1 MAKTVKNLNIVH
13 TTNGLKRLAA
23 ILFTSVVL
31 FNLYGYQLFI
41 DFFQNKQE
49 SQLQASLD
57 NEEYNDQDL
66 VYIKLPVN
74 LPYYSNTTNYEKIN
88 GTVTVKGV
96 EYKYVKRRV
105 FNDSIE
111 LACIINTDKQQF
123 QSARNEFMKLGSD
136 WLNTHTSKKS
146 TTNIKVVTLDFCNKI
161 NSFSIESISYLHN
174 NYSKLNSI
182 IPKWNYPDTQEQPPD
197 AILG

>member
-1 MAKTVKNLNIVH
+1 LAKTTKTLNIVY
-13 TTNGLKRLAA
+13 TTDGLKRLAA

-57 NEEYNDQDL
+57 KDEYNEQDL

-74 LPYYSNTTNYEKIN
+74 LPYYSNSPKYEKIN
-88 GTVTVKGV
+88 GTVTVGGV
-96 EYKYVKRRV
+96 EYKYVKRRI

-111 LACIINTDKQQF
+111 LACILNIDNQQF
-123 QSARNEFMKLGSD
+123 QSARNEFTKLGSD
-136 WLNTHTSKKS
+136 WLNSHPSKKAP
-146 TTNIKVVTLDFCNKI
+146 TNIKIVTLDFCNRI
-161 NSFSIESISYLHN
+161 NSFSIESLSYLPCTYN
-174 NYSKLNSI
+174 KVNII
-182 IPKWNYPDTQEQPPD
+182 IPGSNYLDTLEQPPD
-197 AILG
+197 AIIA